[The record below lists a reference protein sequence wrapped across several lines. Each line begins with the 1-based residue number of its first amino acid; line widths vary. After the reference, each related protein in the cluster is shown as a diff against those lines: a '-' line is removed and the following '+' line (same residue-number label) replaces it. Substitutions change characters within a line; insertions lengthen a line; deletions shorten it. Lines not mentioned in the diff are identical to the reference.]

1 MQIKEQLIS
10 KTKYKIKCPNLMTV
24 KWIVIHNTANDA
36 SAQNEVNYMQSNNN
50 QISYHFAVDDKE
62 IIQALPL
69 NRNGWHAG
77 DGYKENGGN
86 KCGIA
91 IEICYSKSGGNR
103 FLQAEKNA
111 VWLAAKLL
119 KDYEFDISHLKKHH
133 DFANK
138 YCPHRTMDLGWSRF
152 VDMVKKQLQTMI
164 PSSQSGNKQISVS
177 YYPQY
182 KGTSLSFVDAL
193 NTLHI
198 DSSKTSRQQIALN
211 NGIIGYSGTAKQNQ
225 QLFQLLKQGKLK
237 KEK

>member
-1 MQIKEQLIS
+1 
-10 KTKYKIKCPNLMTV
+10 
-24 KWIVIHNTANDA
+24 
-36 SAQNEVNYMQSNNN
+36 
-50 QISYHFAVDDKE
+50 
-62 IIQALPL
+62 
-69 NRNGWHAG
+69 
-77 DGYKENGGN
+77 
-86 KCGIA
+86 
-91 IEICYSKSGGNR
+91 
-103 FLQAEKNA
+103 
-111 VWLAAKLL
+111 
-119 KDYEFDISHLKKHH
+119 
-133 DFANK
+133 
-138 YCPHRTMDLGWSRF
+138 MDLGWSRF
-152 VDMVKKQLQTMI
+152 VDMVKKQLQTMK